1 MLRSDARQRAKW
13 RSAPAKL
20 FRQAGLTQVDGS
32 SGRAVE
38 RCYSRQEVL
47 LTCPRLFGELCTAS
61 APERRVAPMQFPP
74 RQLTTGQHL
83 RACRRHGHTRDQ
95 HSRRHQRGLAP
106 LSWGCSGGHATSVP
120 EPQRQSRP
128 RSFADR
134 CAQATRRRSRCV
146 SRRGGCREHSC
157 HLAARVHCQS
167 DGGAGRQRGQG
178 RG

>member
-38 RCYSRQEVL
+38 RCCSRQVVL
-47 LTCPRLFGELCTAS
+47 LTCPRLLGELCFAS
-61 APERRVAPMQFPP
+61 APEGRVAPMKFPP
-74 RQLTTGQHL
+74 YQLTTGRHL
-83 RACRRHGHTRDQ
+83 CRRHGHTRDQ
-95 HSRRHQRGLAP
+95 HSRRHQCGLAP
-106 LSWGCSGGHATSVP
+106 LSWACSGGHATSFP
-120 EPQRQSRP
+120 QSQRQSRP

-134 CAQATRRRSRCV
+134 CAQAARRRSRCV
-146 SRRGGCREHSC
+146 SRRGGCRGHSC
-157 HLAARVHCQS
+157 HLAARVHCQP
-167 DGGAGRQRGQG
+167 DGGAGKQRGQG